1 MTAMA
6 RWCFQRRAWVLV
18 GWLAL
23 LAVLGVTGRT
33 AGSAYSDTLTL
44 PGTGSTT
51 ALNLLEQA
59 FPGHAG
65 DQDTIVWRASDGA
78 NAPAVRARI
87 TAMLGRVAAAP
98 AVASVISS
106 YSARGAAQVSRNG
119 QIAYA
124 TVVFDAPAASL
135 AVPDVT
141 RVVHLAEAA
150 RAPGVQ
156 VDIGGPA
163 VENALRPSIGISAG
177 VGVVAAAIVLLI
189 AFGSLL
195 AMLVPLVIAIAALIS
210 GLMTTGLLSH
220 AVTIPSAGPTLGI
233 LIGLGVGVDYA
244 LFIVTRHRN
253 NLKGGMSPQD
263 AAVRALNTSGR
274 AVLFAGTT
282 VCIALLGMLVLRI
295 GYISGLGIA
304 AAITVLFTVA
314 AATTLLPALLGYLGM
329 RVLSRRERRRLAA
342 AGPVPDGS
350 SGAWARLA
358 GFVQRHPAPLA
369 AVAATV
375 MLVLAIPVLSLRL
388 GSSDAAND
396 PASTTTHQAY
406 ELLATGF
413 GPGFNGPL
421 QLVGTT
427 GSPADAAAFARLART
442 LRTEPGIAAVSAPV
456 PGHGA
461 ALISVTPTT
470 SPEAAATGH
479 LISQLRDSV
488 IPAAEG
494 GTTLHVYVGGVT
506 AVNGD
511 FATVIAPKLLIFV
524 AVILV
529 LGFLLLMLAFRSLLI
544 PAVAAVMNLLAAA
557 ASFGVL
563 VAVFQYGW
571 GLRALNLGQ
580 AGPVES
586 FLPVLMLAVL
596 FGLSMD
602 YEVFLVSRIREE
614 WAVTGDNHQA
624 VRTGQA
630 TTGRVIIAAA
640 TIMIFVFSAFVL
652 SGQQVIGEIGLG
664 LAAAVLLDAF
674 LLRTVLVP
682 ALMHLS
688 GRANWWLPGWLDR
701 ILPHLSIEPAAEL
714 LAPPRP
720 APASDH
726 GHQRAGCS
734 GPGETELGGRVAGDG
749 GGVDGGRDQ
758 RAAGLAVP
766 AGDRA
771 IGGVHPDGLAR
782 GGAGRPDALQ
792 GAVQHRVI
800 RVGRTAQGQRQVP
813 GADVEAVDPGHGQ
826 GGVEVGDSAGRFGHD
841 QAERIRRG
849 QHAARGPV
857 PGGRIADRAGHLASL
872 GGRVD
877 VGHDD
882 ALAAQVQSPPDVGG
896 VRMPDP
902 GHGRRPR

>member
-1 MTAMA
+1 MAAMA
-6 RWCFQRRAWVLV
+6 RWCFRHRAWVLV

-23 LAVLGVTGRT
+23 LVILGAGGRM
-33 AGSAYSDTLTL
+33 AGSAYSDALTL

-51 ALNLLEQA
+51 AQNLLGQA

-65 DQDTIVWRASDGA
+65 DQDTIVWRASPGGVR
-78 NAPAVRARI
+78 APAVQARI
-87 TAMLGRVAAAP
+87 TAMLGQVAAAP
-98 AVASVISS
+98 AVASVISP

-124 TVVFDAPAASL
+124 TVVFDAPQASL
-135 AVPDVT
+135 SGPDIN
-141 RVVHLAEAA
+141 RVVRLAEAA
-150 RAPGVQ
+150 RALGVQ

-163 VENALRPSIGISAG
+163 VENALRPSVGISAA
-177 VGVVAAAIVLLI
+177 VGVVAAAIVLFF

-195 AMLVPLVIAIAALIS
+195 AMLVPLAVAIAALVS
-210 GLMTTGLLSH
+210 GLMMTGLLSH
-220 AVTIPSAGPTLGI
+220 AVGIPSAGPTLGI
-233 LIGLGVGVDYA
+233 LIGLGVGIDYA

-253 NLKGGMSPQD
+253 NLKAGMSPQD

-304 AAITVLFTVA
+304 AAITVVFTVA
-314 AATTLLPALLGYLGM
+314 AATTLLPALLGFLGV
-329 RVLSRRERRRLAA
+329 RVLSRRERRRLASGGFVA
-342 AGPVPDGS
+342 DGA
-350 SGAWARLA
+350 SGAWTRLA
-358 GFVQRHPAPLA
+358 AFVQRHPAPLA
-369 AVAATV
+369 AAAAAV
-375 MLVLAIPVLSLRL
+375 MLILAIPVLSLRL

-396 PASTTTHQAY
+396 PAATTTHQAY

-427 GSPADAAAFARLART
+427 STPADATAFTRLAGT
-442 LRTEPGIAAVSAPV
+442 LKTEPGIAAVSAPV

-461 ALISVTPTT
+461 ELISVTPTT
-470 SPEAAATGH
+470 SPEAKATST
-479 LISQLRDSV
+479 LISRLRDSV
-488 IPAAEG
+488 IPAAEH
-494 GTTLHVYVGGVT
+494 GTTLQVYVGGVT

-511 FATVIAPKLLIFV
+511 FATVIAPKLLIFI

-529 LGFLLLMLAFRSLLI
+529 LGFLLLMLAFGSLLI

-571 GLRALNLGQ
+571 GLRLLNLGQ

-614 WAVTGDNHQA
+614 WAATGDNHQA

-640 TIMIFVFSAFVL
+640 TIMILVFSAFIL
-652 SGQQVIGEIGLG
+652 SGQQVIGEIGIG

-674 LLRTVLVP
+674 LLRTIGVP

-701 ILPHLSIEPAAEL
+701 ILPHLSIEPATEPA
-714 LAPPRP
+714 AQPSP
-720 APASDH
+720 APA
-726 GHQRAGCS
+726 
-734 GPGETELGGRVAGDG
+734 EVAHS
-749 GGVDGGRDQ
+749 Q
-758 RAAGLAVP
+758 
-766 AGDRA
+766 
-771 IGGVHPDGLAR
+771 
-782 GGAGRPDALQ
+782 
-792 GAVQHRVI
+792 
-800 RVGRTAQGQRQVP
+800 
-813 GADVEAVDPGHGQ
+813 
-826 GGVEVGDSAGRFGHD
+826 
-841 QAERIRRG
+841 
-849 QHAARGPV
+849 AAR
-857 PGGRIADRAGHLASL
+857 
-872 GGRVD
+872 
-877 VGHDD
+877 
-882 ALAAQVQSPPDVGG
+882 
-896 VRMPDP
+896 
-902 GHGRRPR
+902 

>member
-1 MTAMA
+1 MAAMA
-6 RWCFQRRAWVLV
+6 RWCFQHRAWVLV

-33 AGSAYSDTLTL
+33 AGSAYSDSLTL

-51 ALNLLEQA
+51 ALTMLEQT

-65 DQDTIVWRASDGA
+65 DQDTIVWRASGGA
-78 NAPAVRARI
+78 DSPAVRARI
-87 TAMLGRVAAAP
+87 TAMLDQVAAAP
-98 AVASVISS
+98 AVASVISP

-135 AVPDVT
+135 PGPDVT

-150 RAPGVQ
+150 RAPEVQ

-163 VENALRPSIGISAG
+163 VENALRPSVGISAG
-177 VGVVAAAIVLLI
+177 VGVVAAAIVLFI

-195 AMLVPLVIAIAALIS
+195 AMLVPLIIAIAALVC

-220 AVTIPSAGPTLGI
+220 AVTIPSSGPTLGI
-233 LIGLGVGVDYA
+233 LIGLGVGIDYA

-253 NLKGGMSPQD
+253 NLKTGMSPRH

-314 AATTLLPALLGYLGM
+314 AAATLLPALLGYLGM

-342 AGPVPDGS
+342 GGFADDGA
-350 SGAWARLA
+350 SGAWTRLA
-358 GFVQRHPAPLA
+358 AYVQRHPAPLA
-369 AVAATV
+369 AAAATV
-375 MLVLAIPVLSLRL
+375 MLVLAVPVLSLRL

-396 PASTTTHQAY
+396 PAATTTHQAY
-406 ELLATGF
+406 DLLATGF

-421 QLVGTT
+421 QLAGTMSISG
-427 GSPADAAAFARLART
+427 GSPADATAFARLADT
-442 LRTEPGIAAVSAPV
+442 LRTESGIAAVSAPV
-456 PGHGA
+456 AGHGA
-461 ALISVTPTT
+461 SLISVTPTT
-470 SPEAAATGH
+470 SPEAAATSG

-488 IPAAEG
+488 IPAAER
-494 GTTLHVYVGGVT
+494 GTTLRVYVGGGT
-506 AVNGD
+506 ATNDD

-524 AVILV
+524 GVILV
-529 LGFLLLMLAFRSLLI
+529 LGFGLLMVAFRSLVI

-557 ASFGVL
+557 ASFGVV

-571 GLRALNLGQ
+571 SLRLLNLGQ

-614 WAVTGDNHQA
+614 WAGTGDHHQA

-640 TIMIFVFSAFVL
+640 TIMIGVFSAFIL
-652 SGQQVIGEIGLG
+652 SGQQVIGEIGIG

-674 LLRTVLVP
+674 LLRTILVP

-688 GRANWWLPGWLDR
+688 GRANWWLPEWLDR
-701 ILPHLSIEPAAEL
+701 ILPRLSIEPAAEPP
-714 LAPPRP
+714 APPSP
-720 APASDH
+720 APAS
-726 GHQRAGCS
+726 Q
-734 GPGETELGGRVAGDG
+734 V
-749 GGVDGGRDQ
+749 
-758 RAAGLAVP
+758 
-766 AGDRA
+766 
-771 IGGVHPDGLAR
+771 VHSATAR
-782 GGAGRPDALQ
+782 
-792 GAVQHRVI
+792 
-800 RVGRTAQGQRQVP
+800 
-813 GADVEAVDPGHGQ
+813 
-826 GGVEVGDSAGRFGHD
+826 
-841 QAERIRRG
+841 
-849 QHAARGPV
+849 
-857 PGGRIADRAGHLASL
+857 
-872 GGRVD
+872 
-877 VGHDD
+877 
-882 ALAAQVQSPPDVGG
+882 
-896 VRMPDP
+896 
-902 GHGRRPR
+902 

>member
-1 MTAMA
+1 MATMA
-6 RWCFQRRAWVLV
+6 RWCFQHRAWVLI

-33 AGSAYSDTLTL
+33 AGSTYSDALTL

-51 ALNLLEQA
+51 AQNLLEQA

-65 DQDTIVWRASDGA
+65 DQETIVWRTSSGSVR
-78 NAPAVRARI
+78 APAVRDRI
-87 TAMLGRVAAAP
+87 TAMLDKVAHAP
-98 AVASVISS
+98 AVASVTSP
-106 YSARGAAQVSRNG
+106 YSARGAAQVSRDG

-124 TVVFDAPAASL
+124 TVIFDAPQASL
-135 AVPDVT
+135 PVPDVT

-163 VENALRPSIGISAG
+163 VENALRPSVGISAA
-177 VGVVAAAIVLLI
+177 VGVIAAAIVLLI
-189 AFGSLL
+189 SFGSLL
-195 AMLVPLVIAIAALIS
+195 AMLLPLAIAIAALAS

-220 AVTIPSAGPTLGI
+220 AVTIPSAAPTLGI
-233 LIGLGVGVDYA
+233 LIGLGVGIDYA

-253 NLKGGMSPQD
+253 NLKAGMSPAE

-282 VCIALLGMLVLRI
+282 VCIALLGMLVLHI

-314 AATTLLPALLGYLGM
+314 AAATLLPALLGFLGM

-342 AGPVPDGS
+342 EGPAPDGT
-350 SGAWARLA
+350 SGMWTRLA
-358 GFVQRHPAPLA
+358 AFVQRHPAPLA

-406 ELLATGF
+406 DLLATGF

-421 QLVGTT
+421 EVAGTT
-427 GSPADAAAFARLART
+427 STPADAAAFARLAGA

-456 PGHGA
+456 AGHGA
-461 ALISVTPTT
+461 SLISVTPTT
-470 SPEAAATGH
+470 SPEAAATST
-479 LISQLRDSV
+479 LISHLRDSV
-488 IPAAEG
+488 IPAAEH
-494 GTTLHVYVGGVT
+494 GTTLRVYVGGVT

-571 GLRALNLGQ
+571 GLRLLNLGQ

-586 FLPVLMLAVL
+586 FVPVLLLAVL

-614 WAVTGDNHQA
+614 WATAGDNHQA

-640 TIMIFVFSAFVL
+640 TIMILVFSAFIL
-652 SGQQVIGEIGLG
+652 SGQQTIGEIGIG

-674 LLRTVLVP
+674 LLRTILVP
-682 ALMHLS
+682 ALMHLA

-701 ILPHLSIEPAAEL
+701 ILPHLSIEPATE
-714 LAPPRP
+714 PPDPPGP
-720 APASDH
+720 ARAS
-726 GHQRAGCS
+726 Q
-734 GPGETELGGRVAGDG
+734 VA
-749 GGVDGGRDQ
+749 
-758 RAAGLAVP
+758 
-766 AGDRA
+766 
-771 IGGVHPDGLAR
+771 HS
-782 GGAGRPDALQ
+782 
-792 GAVQHRVI
+792 
-800 RVGRTAQGQRQVP
+800 T
-813 GADVEAVDPGHGQ
+813 
-826 GGVEVGDSAGRFGHD
+826 
-841 QAERIRRG
+841 
-849 QHAARGPV
+849 
-857 PGGRIADRAGHLASL
+857 
-872 GGRVD
+872 
-877 VGHDD
+877 
-882 ALAAQVQSPPDVGG
+882 AAQ
-896 VRMPDP
+896 
-902 GHGRRPR
+902 